1 MKRLF
6 SSPGKDAEPLA
17 TNKEAVTRRGFL
29 RGLGTSAVVAAS
41 MGANAMAQ
49 ELAQVNAEKVQ
60 GPGAIDLTFTVNG
73 EKRNVRVEP
82 RVTLLDALRG
92 PFGLTG
98 AKEACDRGTCGACTV
113 LLNGEPVYACSMLA
127 VEAQGAEIVTI
138 EGLVVD
144 GRLTQLQQAFVDKD
158 GLQCGY
164 CSPGMVMTLTAL
176 LRKTPHPTEEQVR
189 KAIAGN
195 LCRCGSYPR
204 IFAAALGAAG
214 VKTTEKLTVLEP
226 HQHGLA

>member
-1 MKRLF
+1 MAATL
-6 SSPGKDAEPLA
+6 SAE
-17 TNKEAVTRRGFL
+17 TV
-29 RGLGTSAVVAAS
+29 
-41 MGANAMAQ
+41 AQ
-49 ELAQVNAEKVQ
+49 ELAQANAEPVQ
-60 GPGAIDLTFTVNG
+60 GPGAVSVTLSVNG
-73 EKRNVRVEP
+73 QTRTLQVEP
-82 RVTLLDALRG
+82 RLTLLDALRG
-92 PFGLTG
+92 PFALTG

-214 VKTTEKLTVLEP
+214 VKTTEKLTVIQP
-226 HQHGLA
+226 HEHGLA